1 MLPLSL
7 PFYSTHPSS
16 FLIGFIM
23 LSALPIALLAVSTL
37 VSAGNVVVNPNKPPA
52 RTEPGQIGYAP
63 LPPFED
69 FFHLLLGAVD
79 AIFCVTGVTLLVQ
92 HVEATRATNGCGVP
106 SPDATRVAC
115 AHFATRHSLLW
126 TFFVCVRSLYN
137 DCYRRKDSPSAKC
150 QTLYINSLT
159 DFCLWAP
166 HKKSTVGDAE
176 ATVVSYCTAA
186 GHGSRLMPKGTI
198 KGAHYIRTPHYI
210 QITGVGDFTK
220 INIPKGDEGGELDP
234 HGADGTGNPKGGI
247 VIANVDGRKVQIQEW
262 TEFIAYNE
270 FCIRA
275 CLPGK
280 DAKRWCEH
288 IYDVM
293 GCFWN
298 EPGNYKSGSFDT
310 CAADDT
316 ILPMGEYYV
325 KGKNGKKS
333 VSTFHQGQAKTPGP
347 HPAGKSSKCKA
358 IKTISPASY
367 PK

>member
-1 MLPLSL
+1 
-7 PFYSTHPSS
+7 
-16 FLIGFIM
+16 M
-23 LSALPIALLAVSTL
+23 LSVLPIALLAVSTL
-37 VSAGNVVVNPNKPPA
+37 VSAGNVVVNPNKPPV
-52 RTEPGQIGYAP
+52 RTESGQIG
-63 LPPFED
+63 
-69 FFHLLLGAVD
+69 
-79 AIFCVTGVTLLVQ
+79 
-92 HVEATRATNGCGVP
+92 
-106 SPDATRVAC
+106 
-115 AHFATRHSLLW
+115 
-126 TFFVCVRSLYN
+126 YN

-159 DFCLWAP
+159 DFCLFAP
-166 HKKSTVGDAE
+166 RTKMTVGDAE
-176 ATVVSYCTAA
+176 PYVVSYCTAA
-186 GHGSRLMPKGTI
+186 GHGSRLMPKGTL

-220 INIPKGDEGGELDP
+220 INIPKGDEVSHHMRTLGAERQVATIDDALLSLSRSQGGELDP

-262 TEFIAYNE
+262 TEFISYNE

-298 EPGNYKSGSFDT
+298 EPGNYNAGSFDT
-310 CAADDT
+310 CQADDT

-333 VSTFHQGQAKTPGP
+333 VSTFKQGQKKTPGP

-358 IKTISPASY
+358 VKTISPARY

>member
-16 FLIGFIM
+16 FLTGFIM
-23 LSALPIALLAVSTL
+23 LSVLPIALLAVSTL
-37 VSAGNVVVNPNKPPA
+37 VSAGNVVVNPNKPPV
-52 RTEPGQIGYAP
+52 RTEPGQIG
-63 LPPFED
+63 
-69 FFHLLLGAVD
+69 
-79 AIFCVTGVTLLVQ
+79 
-92 HVEATRATNGCGVP
+92 
-106 SPDATRVAC
+106 
-115 AHFATRHSLLW
+115 
-126 TFFVCVRSLYN
+126 YN

-166 HKKSTVGDAE
+166 QKKSSVGNAE

-220 INIPKGDEGGELDP
+220 LNIPKGDDGGELDP

-262 TEFIAYNE
+262 TEFISYNE

-298 EPGNYKSGSFDT
+298 EPGNYKSGAFDT

-333 VSTFHQGQAKTPGP
+333 VSTFRQGQAKTPAPTRRASRASARPSRPSRPPAIPSKSVAYRDVFLFITSIRSLFFFPVVSFVRLFSFSRFPPPTSNLNP
-347 HPAGKSSKCKA
+347 HGQFSFPRFPEIMGLLR
-358 IKTISPASY
+358 ILTF
-367 PK
+367 

>member
-16 FLIGFIM
+16 FLTGFIM
-23 LSALPIALLAVSTL
+23 LSVLPIALLAVSTL
-37 VSAGNVVVNPNKPPA
+37 VSAGNVVVNPNKPPV
-52 RTEPGQIGYAP
+52 RTEPGQIG
-63 LPPFED
+63 
-69 FFHLLLGAVD
+69 
-79 AIFCVTGVTLLVQ
+79 
-92 HVEATRATNGCGVP
+92 
-106 SPDATRVAC
+106 
-115 AHFATRHSLLW
+115 
-126 TFFVCVRSLYN
+126 YN

-166 HKKSTVGDAE
+166 QKKSSVGNAE

-220 INIPKGDEGGELDP
+220 LNIPKGDDGGELDP

-262 TEFIAYNE
+262 TEFISYNE

-293 GCFWN
+293 GCFWSVAECTLTDLRVKWLTSAPVIRRRLVCRN
-298 EPGNYKSGSFDT
+298 EPGNYKSGAFDT

-325 KGKNGKKS
+325 KGKNGTKS
-333 VSTFHQGQAKTPGP
+333 VSTFRQGQAKTPAP